1 MTKILNGNPA
11 KPEIKKEKSSSQ
23 KFMENFLKSNERND
37 VKGNAANNIFHLLAA
52 VEEIDFA
59 LAQLGDNDLSAESV
73 SQALQ
78 KPKKDCLTSAK
89 SLLQALPENI
99 WPELFFAKTLSIGNI
114 PLPSGL

>member
-73 SQALQ
+73 SQA
-78 KPKKDCLTSAK
+78 
-89 SLLQALPENI
+89 
-99 WPELFFAKTLSIGNI
+99 
-114 PLPSGL
+114 